1 MRTST
6 VSIRAVPRLLFW
18 VGVSVRNGTRANR
31 ALALR
36 TAVYERDKITL
47 LSEDLMKFL
56 PVWKKE
62 PDTEW
67 LSEISDVILQQT
79 LRDLGTAFKNFF
91 DSCTGERKGPKMR
104 YPRFK
109 TRNSRKSLRY
119 SRNGF
124 TYENG
129 EIRLAKMKEEPLNIR
144 WS

>member
-31 ALALR
+31 ALAMR
-36 TAVYERDKITL
+36 SEAYERDKTTL
-47 LSEDLMKFL
+47 SSEDLMKFL

-62 PDTEW
+62 PGTEW

-104 YPRFK
+104 YRGLKPVIPVNRFDTHK
-109 TRNSRKSLRY
+109 TVSRTRTGKYVSRK
-119 SRNGF
+119 
-124 TYENG
+124 
-129 EIRLAKMKEEPLNIR
+129 
-144 WS
+144 